1 MSFLSSPRRRRRL
14 AKLTT
19 LAAALAAAGTAAYV
33 FLPNSAPREHFE
45 TGKPVVLK
53 PPEKIRLT
61 PHMRAGIDATLDRFV
76 REAVARRD
84 LAASYDLVAEDMKGG
99 MTRGEWA
106 KGDVPVYAYP
116 VRAHS
121 WTVDY
126 AYPNDVTVDVM
137 MQPAVRMRRKVGPL
151 VMRSELV
158 RRHGRWLVDSFIAQA
173 VFSAEG
179 APRTTITS
187 HPDFAPPS
195 APANAA
201 DKSPLGVDWLLVPA
215 ALLSLV
221 LLVPI
226 GIGIV
231 RWRRDRRGA
240 RQIERELGSR
250 FRRPLTG

>member
-1 MSFLSSPRRRRRL
+1 VAFLSSPRRRRRL

-19 LAAALAAAGTAAYV
+19 LAAVLAAAGTAAYV
-33 FLPNSAPREHFE
+33 FLPNSSPREHFE
-45 TGKPVVLK
+45 PGKAVVLK

-61 PHMRAGIDATLDRFV
+61 PRMRAGISATIDRFV
-76 REAVARRD
+76 REAVARRN
-84 LAASYDLVAEDMKGG
+84 LAASYDLVTEDMKGG

-106 KGDVPVYAYP
+106 KGDVPVYPYP

-126 AYPNDVTVDVM
+126 AYPNDVTIDVM
-137 MQPAVRMRRKVGPL
+137 MQPTVRMRRKVGPL

-158 RRHGRWLVDSFIAQA
+158 RRHGRWLVESFIAQA

-226 GIGIV
+226 AIGIV
-231 RWRRDRRGA
+231 RWRRDRRA
-240 RQIERELGSR
+240 AQQIERELGQG